1 MNQTDMKNAASQREF
16 SRTRMLIGADGLDSL
31 QNSCVA
37 VFGIGGVGSY
47 VTEALARS
55 GTGCLIL
62 IDNDTVDISNIN
74 RQLIACQS
82 TIGQPKTQVMK
93 KRILDINPYC
103 RVITFEEF
111 ILPDNLESFFD
122 NVFSQTGSIDY
133 IVDAI
138 DTVSA
143 KLALAEYAWKQNIP
157 LIASMGT
164 GNKLHPELFE
174 LADINKTSVCP
185 LCKVMRKE
193 LKKRGIPRL
202 DVLYSK
208 EEPIKPSADADP
220 GESPDPSSSRRAIPG
235 SISFVPS
242 AAGLIIAGKVIR
254 SLCGI
259 ERKNTRPK
267 LLK

>member
-1 MNQTDMKNAASQREF
+1 MSQTPQPEF
-16 SRTRMLIGADGLDSL
+16 SRTEMLLGSDGLNAL
-31 QNSCVA
+31 KNACVA

-55 GTGCLIL
+55 GVGRLIL
-62 IDNDTVDISNIN
+62 IDSDTVDVSNIN
-74 RQLIACQS
+74 RQIIACQS

-93 KRILDINPYC
+93 NRILDINPLC
-103 RVITFEEF
+103 QVLTFEDF
-111 ILPDNLESFFD
+111 ILPDNLEHFFE
-122 NVFSQTGSIDY
+122 NLFQQVSSIDY
-133 IVDAI
+133 LVDAI

-174 LADINKTSVCP
+174 LTDINKTSVCP

-202 DVLYSK
+202 DVLYSR
-208 EEPIKPSADADP
+208 EEPLKPQVSP
-220 GESPDPSSSRRAIPG
+220 GACPDPASGRRAIPG
-235 SISFVPS
+235 SVAFVPS
-242 AAGLIIAGKVIR
+242 AAGLIIAGKVVR
-254 SLCGI
+254 TLCKI
-259 ERKNTRPK
+259 EA
-267 LLK
+267 

>member
-1 MNQTDMKNAASQREF
+1 MSQTPQPEF
-16 SRTRMLIGADGLDSL
+16 SRTEMLLGSDGLNAL
-31 QNSCVA
+31 KNACVA

-55 GTGCLIL
+55 GVGRLIL
-62 IDNDTVDISNIN
+62 IDSDTVDVSNIN
-74 RQLIACQS
+74 RQIIACQS

-93 KRILDINPYC
+93 NRILDINPLC
-103 RVITFEEF
+103 QVLTFEDF
-111 ILPDNLESFFD
+111 ILPDNLEHFFE
-122 NVFSQTGSIDY
+122 NLFQQVSSIDY
-133 IVDAI
+133 LVDAI

-174 LADINKTSVCP
+174 LTDINKTSVCP

-202 DVLYSK
+202 DVLYSR
-208 EEPIKPSADADP
+208 EEPLKPQVSP
-220 GESPDPSSSRRAIPG
+220 GACPDPASGRRAIPG
-235 SISFVPS
+235 SVAFVPS
-242 AAGLIIAGKVIR
+242 AAGLIIAGKVVR
-254 SLCGI
+254 TLCKM
-259 ERKNTRPK
+259 EA
-267 LLK
+267 

>member
-1 MNQTDMKNAASQREF
+1 MNPTNQREF
-16 SRTRMLIGADGLDSL
+16 SRTRMLIGADGLDAL

-47 VTEALARS
+47 VAEALARS

-62 IDNDTVDISNIN
+62 VDNDTVDISNIN

-93 KRILDINPYC
+93 KRILDINPLC
-103 RVITFEEF
+103 RVLTFEEF

-164 GNKLHPELFE
+164 GNKLDPTRFRIS
-174 LADINKTSVCP
+174 DISETRVCP
-185 LCKVMRKE
+185 LAKVVRIE
-193 LKKRGIPRL
+193 LRHRGIT
-202 DVLYSK
+202 DVPVLWSD
-208 EEPIKPSADADP
+208 EDPIV
-220 GESPDPSSSRRAIPG
+220 RRRTPA
-235 SISFVPS
+235 SVSFVPS
-242 AAGLIIAGKVIR
+242 VAGLLIAGYCIR
-254 SLCGI
+254 RLAGLD
-259 ERKNTRPK
+259 R
-267 LLK
+267 

>member
-1 MNQTDMKNAASQREF
+1 MNPTNPREF
-16 SRTRMLIGADGLDSL
+16 SRTRMLIGADGLDAL

-47 VTEALARS
+47 VAEALARS

-62 IDNDTVDISNIN
+62 VDNDTVDISNIN

-93 KRILDINPYC
+93 KRILDINPLC
-103 RVITFEEF
+103 RVLTFEEF

-174 LADINKTSVCP
+174 LADIYKTSVCP

-208 EEPIKPSADADP
+208 EEPLKPAADP
-220 GESPDPSSSRRAIPG
+220 DESPDPSSSRRAIPG

-242 AAGLIIAGKVIR
+242 AAGLIIAGKVVR
-254 SLCGI
+254 SLCGT
-259 ERKNTRPK
+259 ERKNTRPEP
-267 LLK
+267 LK

>member
-1 MNQTDMKNAASQREF
+1 MSQTPKPEF
-16 SRTRMLIGADGLDSL
+16 SRTEMLLGSDGLNAL
-31 QNSCVA
+31 KNACVA

-55 GTGCLIL
+55 GVGRLIL
-62 IDNDTVDISNIN
+62 IDSDTVDVSNIN
-74 RQLIACQS
+74 RQIIACQS

-93 KRILDINPYC
+93 NRILDINPLC
-103 RVITFEEF
+103 QVLTFEDF
-111 ILPDNLESFFD
+111 ILPDNLEHFFE
-122 NVFSQTGSIDY
+122 NLFQQVSSIDY
-133 IVDAI
+133 LVDAI

-174 LADINKTSVCP
+174 LTDINKTSVCP

-202 DVLYSK
+202 DVLYSR
-208 EEPIKPSADADP
+208 EEPLKPQVSP
-220 GESPDPSSSRRAIPG
+220 GACPDPASGRRAIPG
-235 SISFVPS
+235 SVAFVPS
-242 AAGLIIAGKVIR
+242 AAGLIIAGKVVR
-254 SLCGI
+254 TLCKI
-259 ERKNTRPK
+259 EA
-267 LLK
+267 

>member
-1 MNQTDMKNAASQREF
+1 MNPTNQREF
-16 SRTRMLIGADGLDSL
+16 SRTRMLIGADGLDAL

-47 VTEALARS
+47 VAEALARS
-55 GTGCLIL
+55 GTSCLIL
-62 IDNDTVDISNIN
+62 VDNDTVDIYP
-74 RQLIACQS
+74 L
-82 TIGQPKTQVMK
+82 
-93 KRILDINPYC
+93 C
-103 RVITFEEF
+103 RVLTFEEF

-174 LADINKTSVCP
+174 LADIYKTSVCP

-208 EEPIKPSADADP
+208 EEPLKPAADP
-220 GESPDPSSSRRAIPG
+220 DESPDPSSSRRAIPG

-242 AAGLIIAGKVIR
+242 AAGLIIAGKVVR
-254 SLCGI
+254 SLCGT
-259 ERKNTRPK
+259 ERKNTRPEP
-267 LLK
+267 LK

>member
-1 MNQTDMKNAASQREF
+1 MSQTPQPEFSSTEMLLGSDGLNALKNA
-16 SRTRMLIGADGLDSL
+16 
-31 QNSCVA
+31 CVA

-55 GTGCLIL
+55 GVGRLIL
-62 IDNDTVDISNIN
+62 IDSDTVDVSNIN
-74 RQLIACQS
+74 RQIIACQS

-93 KRILDINPYC
+93 NRILDINPLC
-103 RVITFEEF
+103 QVLTFEDF
-111 ILPDNLESFFD
+111 ILPDNLEHFFE
-122 NVFSQTGSIDY
+122 NLFQQVSSIDY
-133 IVDAI
+133 LVDAI

-174 LADINKTSVCP
+174 LTDINKTSVCP

-202 DVLYSK
+202 DVLYSR
-208 EEPIKPSADADP
+208 EEPLKPQVSP
-220 GESPDPSSSRRAIPG
+220 GACPDPASGRRAIPG
-235 SISFVPS
+235 SVAFVPS
-242 AAGLIIAGKVIR
+242 AAGLIIAGKVVR
-254 SLCGI
+254 TLCKM
-259 ERKNTRPK
+259 EA
-267 LLK
+267 